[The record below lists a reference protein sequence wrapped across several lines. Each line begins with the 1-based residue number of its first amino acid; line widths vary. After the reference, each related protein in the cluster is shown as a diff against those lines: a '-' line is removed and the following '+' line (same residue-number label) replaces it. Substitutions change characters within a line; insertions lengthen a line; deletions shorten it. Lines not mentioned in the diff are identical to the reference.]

1 MDSPNSKT
9 DEKWVEDRLASL
21 APPAGWRPN
30 TDRALESLQRRSSST
45 SRMMRFSMAGATL
58 VAIAAVLALLPWHA
72 LCTPKTSEPA
82 VAAPQTT
89 PPPQSDP
96 VPQPAPAENASTPT
110 GLKSPVSEEPTQKAT
125 VPVKTPDSPLTSP
138 PQEPRPKKNR
148 PIIANV
154 DQ

>member
-58 VAIAAVLALLPWHA
+58 VAIAAVLALLPWHV
-72 LCTPKTSEPA
+72 LWTPKTSEPA
-82 VAAPQTT
+82 VAAQQTA

-96 VPQPAPAENASTPT
+96 VPQPAPEENASTPK
-110 GLKSPVSEEPTQKAT
+110 GLKSPVSEESTQTT
-125 VPVKTPDSPLTSP
+125 VPAKAPDSP
-138 PQEPRPKKNR
+138 
-148 PIIANV
+148 
-154 DQ
+154 